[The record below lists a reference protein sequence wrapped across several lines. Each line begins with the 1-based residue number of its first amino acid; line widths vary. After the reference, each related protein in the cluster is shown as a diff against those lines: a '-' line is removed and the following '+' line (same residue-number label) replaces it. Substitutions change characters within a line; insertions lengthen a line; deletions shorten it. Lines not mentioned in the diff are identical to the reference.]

1 LITGAAGFAGGHLLD
16 TFRRSG
22 GGVTGWVNPRGRA
35 PDGSDPDVDWA
46 AVDLLDSAAVRRALA
61 AAQPSAIYHCAGA
74 ADVHGAWKTPA
85 HALRINVLGTHHLLD
100 AARAIGL
107 SCPILVIG
115 SALVYRPSDAPVTE
129 DHPTNPASPYG
140 ISKLAQEM
148 LALDSPLRV
157 LLARPFN
164 HAGPRQD
171 VHYVT
176 SAFARQLVEIEDGRT
191 EPVLRVGNLESRRDI
206 TDVRDTVLAYRALV
220 ERGTPHRP
228 YNVCSGRAYRVGD
241 LLEILRGLARVRVRI
256 DTDPDRLRPSD
267 IPIIV
272 GDPSRIARDT
282 GWRAQI
288 PIERT
293 LEDLLDYWR
302 STLTRADPRPA

>member
-1 LITGAAGFAGGHLLD
+1 
-16 TFRRSG
+16 
-22 GGVTGWVNPRGRA
+22 
-35 PDGSDPDVDWA
+35 
-46 AVDLLDSAAVRRALA
+46 
-61 AAQPSAIYHCAGA
+61 
-74 ADVHGAWKTPA
+74 
-85 HALRINVLGTHHLLD
+85 
-100 AARAIGL
+100 
-107 SCPILVIG
+107 
-115 SALVYRPSDAPVTE
+115 
-129 DHPTNPASPYG
+129 
-140 ISKLAQEM
+140 
-148 LALDSPLRV
+148 
-157 LLARPFN
+157 
-164 HAGPRQD
+164 
-171 VHYVT
+171 
-176 SAFARQLVEIEDGRT
+176 
-191 EPVLRVGNLESRRDI
+191 
-206 TDVRDTVLAYRALV
+206 VLAYRALV